1 MDTKSSRETCVAG
14 GNDLRCY
21 HEMIRG
27 DQSFAKG
34 GCLFFFFVRYFTA
47 LRGRLILVPLPYP
60 FMEVCG
66 RRLTGKLL
74 TPPKNIH
81 VQCYPTEPRLT
92 DASARLLKFRAPSV
106 SEPIGRPCSM

>member
-34 GCLFFFFVRYFTA
+34 GCLFFFFREILHSFTWA
-47 LRGRLILVPLPYP
+47 PNSGSVAISIYGGLWA
-60 FMEVCG
+60 
-66 RRLTGKLL
+66 
-74 TPPKNIH
+74 
-81 VQCYPTEPRLT
+81 QT
-92 DASARLLKFRAPSV
+92 DR
-106 SEPIGRPCSM
+106 